1 MSSINNVVLSGRLT
15 AEPALRK
22 TTTGKSVCGFSL
34 AVGRV
39 VPKDAPQTAI
49 TCDFI
54 NCVAWERLAEVI
66 CGYCHKGSKINVMG
80 KLQTRNYEDP
90 NIPNRKVFITEV
102 LVLQLELLDGKPQ
115 PTAQQTAEQPT
126 ADDTTYQITDEDLPF

>member
-15 AEPALRK
+15 AEPVLKK
-22 TTTGKSVCGFSL
+22 TTTGESVCGFTL

-39 VPKDAPQTAI
+39 VPKDAPVTAI
-49 TCDFI
+49 TADFI
-54 NCVAWERLAEVI
+54 QCVAWERLAEVI

-80 KLQTRNYEDP
+80 KLQSRSYNDP
-90 NIPNRKVFITEV
+90 NIPSKKVFVTEV

-115 PTAQQTAEQPT
+115 QTAQQLIAE
-126 ADDTTYQITDEDLPF
+126 DTMLQITDEDLPF

>member
-15 AEPALRK
+15 AEPVMRK
-22 TTTGKSVCGFSL
+22 TTTGKGVCGFSL

-39 VPKDAPQTAI
+39 VPKDAPPTTI

-54 NCVAWERLAEVI
+54 NCVAWEKLADVI
-66 CGYCHKGSKINVMG
+66 CSYCHKGSKINVMG
-80 KLQTRNYEDP
+80 KLQTRNYDDP
-90 NIPNRKVFITEV
+90 NIPNKKIFITEV

-115 PTAQQTAEQPT
+115 QAAQQPT
-126 ADDTTYQITDEDLPF
+126 VDETTFQITDEDLPF